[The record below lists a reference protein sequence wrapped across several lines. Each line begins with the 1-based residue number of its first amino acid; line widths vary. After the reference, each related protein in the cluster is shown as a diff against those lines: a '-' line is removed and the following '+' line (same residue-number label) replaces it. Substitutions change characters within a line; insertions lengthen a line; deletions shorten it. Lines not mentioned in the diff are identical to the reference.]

1 LSTENLRPELLS
13 AIEAAQNKKAGA
25 ITLLDLTGLGAFT
38 DYFLLCTGYS
48 TPQVEAI
55 SDGVEEALKARGLR
69 PRHREGRSG
78 AEWLLL
84 DYGSFIV
91 HILSDRLRL
100 FYDLERLWRMARRID
115 FDENEPGS
123 SASGGTAGNAA
134 QGGSS

>member
-1 LSTENLRPELLS
+1 LSTETFRPELHS

-48 TPQVEAI
+48 TPQTEAI
-55 SDGVEEALKARGLR
+55 ADAIEQTLKARGLR
-69 PRHREGRSG
+69 PQHREGRSG

-84 DYGSFIV
+84 DYGGFIV
-91 HILSDRLRL
+91 HVFTERLRL

-115 FDENEPGS
+115 FDESAPGS
-123 SASGGTAGNAA
+123 STAGGAGSA
-134 QGGSS
+134 VGGSST

>member
-1 LSTENLRPELLS
+1 MSTETVRPELLS

-25 ITLLDLTGLGAFT
+25 ITVLDLTGLSAFT

-55 SDGVEEALKARGLR
+55 SDAVEEALTARGLR
-69 PRHREGRSG
+69 PQHREGRSG

-91 HILSDRLRL
+91 HILTERLRL
-100 FYDLERLWRMARRID
+100 FYDLERLWRMAHRID
-115 FDENEPGS
+115 FDESAPGS
-123 SASGGTAGNAA
+123 SPPGNVAR
-134 QGGSS
+134 GVLP